1 MLTTQ
6 NQITTRAT
14 DNIYPIITSVSQ
26 NGHAKLTYDFGYNVG
41 ENLEDQ
47 MNSDVPDPIPVPED
61 STDEM
66 IVKRYR
72 RRVVQKREIN
82 MTDFDRRFQRTYSLY
97 PIRNALFINDM

>member
-26 NGHAKLTYDFGYNVG
+26 GGHAKLTYDFGYNFG
-41 ENLEDQ
+41 ENLAVEDQ
-47 MNSDVPDPIPVPED
+47 MNSDVPVLVPED

-72 RRVVQKREIN
+72 RKTIQKREIN
-82 MTDFDRRFQRTYSLY
+82 MTDFDRRFERTYSLY